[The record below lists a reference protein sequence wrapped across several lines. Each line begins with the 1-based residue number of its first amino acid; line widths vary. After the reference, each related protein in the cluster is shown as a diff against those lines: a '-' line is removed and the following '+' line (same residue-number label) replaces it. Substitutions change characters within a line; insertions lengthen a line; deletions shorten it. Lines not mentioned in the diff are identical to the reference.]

1 MVQCKHVPVYTCS
14 ANMCAC
20 IHTNTRATLNTWS
33 TDVWVQHNGHS
44 LFLSCFCTCSIFPWV
59 SLCYQIEIHQTVL
72 LWTFCC
78 CVVDLLC
85 SLCLSTS
92 SLVFLDLSTGALTY
106 ATKNLISCTQSFL
119 LFISTQPN
127 QHNLPVFIMS
137 LITRFFF
144 QFQAHSVALHDPL
157 LTTYSLTVQL
167 LLS

>member
-1 MVQCKHVPVYTCS
+1 MCLYTHVVLTCVPVYTLTLEQHLTLEAQMCGCS
-14 ANMCAC
+14 TMVTHFSYPVFAHVLYFHESAFVIRLKFIKLYYC
-20 IHTNTRATLNTWS
+20 
-33 TDVWVQHNGHS
+33 GH
-44 LFLSCFCTCSIFPWV
+44 FV
-59 SLCYQIEIHQTVL
+59 VV
-72 LWTFCC
+72 LWTCYAPYAS
-78 CVVDLLC
+78 VHHP
-85 SLCLSTS
+85 LSS
-92 SLVFLDLSTGALTY
+92 WIYLSTGALTY